1 MKSDTCAVF
10 ELGEKEKA
18 TMKNRRKKKLV
29 SKTINFKK
37 LVLLLSSGM
46 SKPSTLIRE
55 NKIFKTQISNM

>member
-55 NKIFKTQISNM
+55 NIIFKTQISNM